1 MSKDGNSAQHDRGP
15 AQPTDVDQSDPA
27 DRTMA
32 TEAAEHEVDMRKAKS
47 KADGRHDNSLP
58 STTRTPPD

>member
-1 MSKDGNSAQHDRGP
+1 MSNDGNPSQHDRGP
-15 AQPTDVDQSDPA
+15 AQPTDVDQPGSA

-47 KADGRHDNSLP
+47 KTDGRRENALP
-58 STTRTPPD
+58 STTITPPD

>member
-15 AQPTDVDQSDPA
+15 AQPTDVDQPDTA
-27 DRTMA
+27 DRNMA
-32 TEAAEHEVDMRKAKS
+32 TEAAEHEVNMRKAKS
-47 KADGRHDNSLP
+47 KTDGRRDNALP

>member
-1 MSKDGNSAQHDRGP
+1 MSKDRNSAQRDRGP
-15 AQPTDVDQSDPA
+15 AQPADVDQPDTA

-47 KADGRHDNSLP
+47 KADGRRDNALP
-58 STTRTPPD
+58 SKARTPPD